1 MERAA
6 ATTRLSLYGYA
17 YCPYCRRVMREIDR
31 LGIEV
36 EMVDT
41 LRNPEARDE
50 LFHQLGR
57 GTVPVLRIQENGD
70 ERWMPESRD
79 IIHYLREQFEPR

>member
-1 MERAA
+1 MEAPAA
-6 ATTRLSLYGYA
+6 PKLSLYGYA
-17 YCPYCRRVMREIDR
+17 YCPYCKRVMREIDR

-41 LRNPEARDE
+41 LRNPGARDE

-57 GTVPVLRIQENGD
+57 GTVPVLRIEENGD

-79 IIHYLREQFEPR
+79 IINYLRDRFEAR